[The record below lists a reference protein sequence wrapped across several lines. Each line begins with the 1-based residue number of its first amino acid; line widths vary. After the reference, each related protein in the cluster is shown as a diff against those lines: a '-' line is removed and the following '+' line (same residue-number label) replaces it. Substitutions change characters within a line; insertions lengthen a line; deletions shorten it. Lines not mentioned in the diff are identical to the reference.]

1 MTPRATGAESEQAL
15 DLRRYL
21 DVLRRRRWIVLGV
34 TVVAAAAA
42 AAVSL
47 VLVEP
52 TYRAET
58 KIVVGQGNSLFEPG
72 AANAVQPFTATMSD
86 LVQSNLVA
94 AQVIET
100 LGLEESP
107 ESLLDEV
114 SVSIN
119 PQTAVLAV
127 GVTDPDPERAQR
139 IAAEIGR
146 VFSELVRERFGDQP
160 VTTAPGETPQ
170 APLTA
175 TVWDPAHVD
184 PDQVSPRP
192 VRDIGLAVVLGL
204 VLGLLAAFLRE
215 NLDRRL
221 RDRASVEAAL
231 GAPVIG
237 QIPFPGRRRERSALA
252 WNGFRPGAEAFGS
265 LRANLNF
272 LAVRRPLRTIMIT
285 SATAEQGK
293 TTVAANLAVAL
304 ARSGSSTVVV
314 EADLR
319 RPRLEQR
326 LAIGKSGWPGLT
338 GVLVGSARIEDAL
351 VPIPL
356 ALEEGS
362 AAAAA
367 AAAADFLPSGP
378 LPPNPSELL
387 ASSRMRELLAE
398 LVSRYDHV
406 VIDTPPLLPV
416 SDALELA
423 PMVDGVLLVVRR
435 NRARRDEAGEVRSIL
450 DSVGIKLVGTILTDV
465 ALGGASYAP
474 YVERPGGEKLSRRK
488 RRKAQAL

>member
-94 AQVIET
+94 TRVIER
-100 LGLEESP
+100 LGLDESP

-119 PQTAVLAV
+119 PQTAVLEV
-127 GVTDPDPERAQR
+127 GVTDRRPSQARA
-139 IAAEIGR
+139 IAAEIGD

-160 VTTAPGETPQ
+160 VTTVPGETPQ

-175 TVWDPAHVD
+175 TVWDPAHVN
-184 PDQVSPRP
+184 PEQVSPRP

-221 RDRASVEAAL
+221 RDRASVEEAL

-237 QIPFPGRRRERSALA
+237 QIPFPRRGRERSALA

-326 LAIGKSGWPGLT
+326 LAVGKSGWPGLT
-338 GVLVGSARIEDAL
+338 GVLVGSARVDDAL
-351 VPIPL
+351 VPIPVTF
-356 ALEEGS
+356 EEGS
-362 AAAAA
+362 TTAAATAP
-367 AAAADFLPSGP
+367 ADFLPSGP

-387 ASSRMRELLAE
+387 ASTRMRDLLAE
-398 LVSRYDHV
+398 LAARYDHV
-406 VIDTPPLLPV
+406 VVDTPPLLPV

-423 PMVDGVLLVVRR
+423 PMVDGVLIVVRR

-450 DSVGIKLVGTILTDV
+450 ESVGIQLVGTILTDV
-465 ALGGASYAP
+465 ALGSASYAP
-474 YVERPGGEKLSRRK
+474 YAEATDGKLSRRK